1 VIITSSNPTFAADGG
16 LADRLLVVRLDR
28 LKKETAES
36 SLTNEIAAAR
46 DAGLSWMALM
56 IHRALADTT
65 PVPKGLNRRHP
76 DHAMMAFRIGR
87 AMGLERETI
96 AALQA
101 AEADKSS
108 FNLENDPFGSILLE
122 LTEQS
127 VGGLHGTA
135 SELAEDIINSDP
147 YWDGKL
153 SAKSFGKKVAKLWP
167 HLEQHLRAT
176 ITTSSHTKL
185 KTYTFTPVRVAL

>member
-1 VIITSSNPTFAADGG
+1 
-16 LADRLLVVRLDR
+16 
-28 LKKETAES
+28 
-36 SLTNEIAAAR
+36 
-46 DAGLSWMALM
+46 
-56 IHRALADTT
+56 
-65 PVPKGLNRRHP
+65 
-76 DHAMMAFRIGR
+76 MMAFRIGR

-135 SELAEDIINSDP
+135 SELAE
-147 YWDGKL
+147 
-153 SAKSFGKKVAKLWP
+153 
-167 HLEQHLRAT
+167 
-176 ITTSSHTKL
+176 
-185 KTYTFTPVRVAL
+185 